1 LILKK
6 SFSLLLIAL
15 AYIVL
20 SAASFTRQSA
30 RPMPVFAEQMQENA
44 WVDSTY
50 AALSPDERL
59 GQLFWLRAHTD
70 KDAAYEAVVE
80 EQVKKYKPGGL
91 CFFNPTAKGTPEKQ
105 VELTNR
111 YQASSTKLPMF
122 ITIDGEW
129 GLGMR
134 MRGTAMSFPRQL
146 MLGAIPDNT
155 LIYRMG
161 EQIAKH
167 CKRVGVNFNFA
178 PDADVNNNAANPVI
192 GFRSFGEDPYNVAAK
207 AYQYMLGMQD
217 NGVMASAK
225 HFPGHGDTDTDSH
238 YDLPLISHALPRL
251 DSVELF
257 PFKILIRQGVA
268 SVMIAH
274 LNVPALDDT
283 PNLPSSLSPK
293 IVTDLLRNKLNFNGL
308 ILTDGLEM
316 HAVTKNF
323 PKGEVEARA
332 LAAGVDVLLLPVDL
346 DASFR
351 TVKQWMADGRISPA
365 SIEASVKRVLL
376 WKHRMGVQNYTPVAL
391 ENVRADVNDPQ
402 ALAVKRELIANAL
415 TLVKNEGNYLP
426 LRNKEVTPFEK
437 VSPLAALAI
446 GAGSGNA
453 FHKRLSSFPTGAGGK
468 IAFHTSGKDVSNSL
482 LAKLKGKDAVI
493 VSLHDMS
500 QFASKGYGLTQDTK
514 DFIEALRKETRVIL
528 VMFGNPYAAKFFENV
543 PNLLVCYEEDDEV
556 QDLAAQALFGVF
568 PLRGKLPVTA
578 SPALPAGTGINT
590 ESVERL
596 GYGVPEEV
604 GMSSSKL
611 EKVDELMAEAI
622 ADGAT
627 PGGVVLVARRGKIVF
642 KKSYGFHTYDKNAR
656 PTEPDD
662 IWDLASITKVAAST
676 ISLMRLQ
683 EQGKFDP
690 KDPVEKY
697 LPEFASTNKKGI
709 PLVEMMTHR
718 GRLTP
723 WIKFYEKT
731 ITPAAKP
738 SPDFYQGKRSDA
750 YPLPVAKDLWLKA
763 GYEKQ
768 IWQQIMDSPLEASKE
783 YKYSDLG
790 FYIAGEIVKRQSG
803 LPIDEYARQTFYQP
817 LGLQTMGYRP
827 YERFPMERIPPTEN
841 DDYFRDRRIQGY
853 VHDMGA
859 AMLNQATGHAGL
871 FSDAED
877 LAVLMQMLLNK
888 GSYGGMQYLKPE
900 TINYY
905 TTRCQGCTRR
915 GIGFD
920 MFQKNTSYE
929 NNLSKLASDGTY
941 GHLGF
946 TGTAVWVDP
955 AQELIYIFLSNRTF
969 PSMKNNKLAKLN
981 TRVRVQDA
989 VYGAIEEGAR

>member
-1 LILKK
+1 MKK

-15 AYIVL
+15 AYLVVA
-20 SAASFTRQSA
+20 AASFTRQPAKLLPSIKDMLA
-30 RPMPVFAEQMQENA
+30 QNA

-50 AALSPDERL
+50 AALTPDERL

-70 KDAAYEAVVE
+70 KDAAYEQAVE

-111 YQASSTKLPMF
+111 YQALSTKLPMF

-134 MRGTAMSFPRQL
+134 MRGTAMSFPRQM
-146 MLGAIPDNT
+146 MLGAIQDNT
-155 LIYRMG
+155 LIYKMG
-161 EQIAKH
+161 VQIAKH
-167 CKRVGVNFNFA
+167 CKRVGVNVNFA
-178 PDADVNNNAANPVI
+178 PVADVNNNAANPVI
-192 GFRSFGEDPYNVAAK
+192 GFRSFGENPYNVAAK

-225 HFPGHGDTDTDSH
+225 HFPGHGDTGTDSH
-238 YDLPLISHALPRL
+238 YDLPVITHSVARL
-251 DSVELF
+251 DSIELF
-257 PFKILIRQGVA
+257 PFKILIQQGVG
-268 SVMIAH
+268 SIMVAH
-274 LNVPALDDT
+274 LNIPSLDNT

-293 IVTDLLRNKLNFNGL
+293 IVTDLLRNQLNYKGL

-316 HAVTKNF
+316 HAVTDHF
-323 PKGEVEARA
+323 GKGEVEARA
-332 LAAGVDVLLLPVDL
+332 LAAGNDVLLLPGDV

-351 TVKQWMADGRISPA
+351 TVKQWIADGKISA
-365 SIEASVKRVLL
+365 VSIETSVKKILL
-376 WKHRMGVQNYTPVAL
+376 WKHRMGIEKYKPVPL
-391 ENVRADVNDPQ
+391 EGVRADVNDNE

-415 TLVKNEGNYLP
+415 TLVRNEDSFLP
-426 LRNKEVTPFEK
+426 FKSSFFISNWLPQV
-437 VSPLAALAI
+437 AALSI
-446 GAGSGNA
+446 GANVNNA
-453 FHKRLSSFPTGAGGK
+453 FHRRLSSFTIGA
-468 IAFHTSGKDVSNSL
+468 SGKKIEMLTAGKEVPNSIL
-482 LAKLKGKDAVI
+482 TKLSEKDIVI

-500 QFASKGYGLTQDTK
+500 QFASKGYGLTQSTK
-514 DFIEALRKETRVIL
+514 DFIEALRKQTRVIL
-528 VMFGNPYAAKFFENV
+528 VMFGNPYAAKFFENM
-543 PNLLVCYEEDDEV
+543 PNLLVCYEEDNEV

-568 PLRGKLPVTA
+568 PLRGKMPVTA
-578 SPALPAGTGINT
+578 SPALPAGTGVTT
-590 ESVERL
+590 EASQRL

-611 EKVDELMAEAI
+611 EKMDALMAEAI

-627 PGGVVLVARRGKIVF
+627 PGGVVLVARRGKIVW
-642 KKSYGFHTYDKNAR
+642 KKSYGYHTYDKNAHS
-656 PTEPDD
+656 TEPDD
-662 IWDLASITKVAAST
+662 IWDLASITKIAAST

-697 LPEFASTNKKGI
+697 LPEFAKTNKNGI
-709 PLVEMMTHR
+709 PLIEMMTHR
-718 GRLTP
+718 AGLTP

-731 ITPAAKP
+731 ITSAAKP
-738 SPDFYQGKRSDA
+738 SPSFYQNKKSDA

-763 GYEKQ
+763 GYEKE
-768 IWQQIMDSPLEASKE
+768 IWQQIMDSPLLPTKE

-790 FYIAGEIVKRQSG
+790 FYIAGEIVKRQG
-803 LPIDEYARQTFYQP
+803 GMPIEEFAKQNFYQP

-827 YERFPMERIPPTEN
+827 YEHFALERIPPTEN

-877 LAVLMQMLLNK
+877 MAVLMQMLLNK

-905 TTRCQGCTRR
+905 TTRCEGCTRR

-929 NNLSKLASDGTY
+929 NNLSKLASESTF

-955 AQELIYIFLSNRTF
+955 AEELIYIFLSNRTF
-969 PSMKNNKLAKLN
+969 PTMKNNKLAKLN
-981 TRVRVQDA
+981 TRAKVQDV
-989 VYGAIEEGAR
+989 VYEAIMKE

>member
-1 LILKK
+1 MQTLKK
-6 SFSLLLIAL
+6 TFALLLIAL

-20 SAASFTRQSA
+20 SAASFTRQPA
-30 RPMPVFAEQMQENA
+30 RPMPVIAEQMQENA

-50 AALSPDERL
+50 AALTPDERL

-70 KDAAYEAVVE
+70 KDAAYEAAVE
-80 EQVKKYKPGGL
+80 EQVRKYKPGGL

-134 MRGTAMSFPRQL
+134 MKGTAMSFPRQ
-146 MLGAIPDNT
+146 MTLGAIQDNT

-178 PDADVNNNAANPVI
+178 PVADVNNNAANPVI
-192 GFRSFGEDPYNVAAK
+192 GFRSFGEDPYNVTAK

-225 HFPGHGDTDTDSH
+225 HFPGHGDTGTDSH
-238 YDLPLISHALPRL
+238 YDLPLISHDLARL
-251 DSVELF
+251 DSIELF

-274 LNVPALDDT
+274 LNVPALEDT

-293 IVTDLLRNKLNFNGL
+293 IVTDLLRNQLNFKGL

-323 PKGEVEARA
+323 PRGEVEARA

-346 DASFR
+346 EASFR

-365 SIEASVKRVLL
+365 SIEASVKRVLQ
-376 WKHRMGVQNYTPVAL
+376 WKHRMGIQNYTPVAL
-391 ENVRADVNDPQ
+391 ENVRADVNDRE

-415 TLVKNEGNYLP
+415 TLAKNDDSFLP
-426 LRNKEVTPFEK
+426 VGSSTAGSWQSGPAK
-437 VSPLAALAI
+437 LAALAI
-446 GAGSGNA
+446 GAGNGNK
-453 FHKRLSSFPTGAGGK
+453 FHKRLSSFGK
-468 IAFHTSGKDVSNSL
+468 IEFYTAGKDVSNSL
-482 LAKLKGKDAVI
+482 ITKLKDKDAVI

-514 DFIEALRKETRVIL
+514 DFVEALRKQTRVIL
-528 VMFGNPYAAKFFENV
+528 VLFGNPYAAKFFENV

-556 QDLAAQALFGVF
+556 QDLAAQALFGAF

-578 SPALPAGTGINT
+578 SPALPAGTGIST

-604 GMSSSKL
+604 GMSSRKL

-683 EQGKFDP
+683 ELGKFDP

-709 PLVEMMTHR
+709 PIVDMMTHR
-718 GRLTP
+718 GRLMP

-738 SPDFYQGKRSDA
+738 SPSFYQNKRSDA
-750 YPLPVAKDLWLKA
+750 YPLSVAKDLWLKA

-768 IWQQIMDSPLEASKE
+768 IWQQIMDSPLESSKE

-803 LPIDEYARQTFYQP
+803 LPIDEYASQTFYQP
-817 LGLQTMGYRP
+817 LGLGTMGYRP
-827 YERFPMERIPPTEN
+827 YERFAMERIPPTEN

-900 TINYY
+900 TISYY
-905 TTRCQGCTRR
+905 TTRCQDCTRR

-981 TRVRVQDA
+981 TRVKVQDA
-989 VYGAIEEGAR
+989 VYEAIIKER

>member
-1 LILKK
+1 MQTLKK
-6 SFSLLLIAL
+6 TFALLLVAL

-20 SAASFTRQSA
+20 SAASFTR
-30 RPMPVFAEQMQENA
+30 RPAQRIPSFKEHLEENA

-70 KDAAYEAVVE
+70 KDAAYEAAVE
-80 EQVKKYKPGGL
+80 EQVKKYRPGGL

-111 YQASSTKLPMF
+111 YQAHAPKLPMF

-146 MLGAIPDNT
+146 MLGAIQDNT

-167 CKRVGVNFNFA
+167 CRRVGVNFNFA

-192 GFRSFGEDPYNVAAK
+192 GFRSFGEDPYNVTAK

-225 HFPGHGDTDTDSH
+225 HFPGHGDTGTDSH
-238 YDLPLISHALPRL
+238 YDLPLISHDLARL
-251 DSVELF
+251 DSIELF

-293 IVTDLLRNKLNFNGL
+293 IVTDLLRNKLNFKGL

-316 HAVTKNF
+316 HAVIKNF
-323 PKGEVEARA
+323 PRGEVEARA

-346 DASFR
+346 EASFR

-376 WKHRMGVQNYTPVAL
+376 WKHRMGIQNYTPVAL
-391 ENVRADVNDPQ
+391 ENVRADVNDPE

-415 TLVKNEGNYLP
+415 TLVKNDDSFLP
-426 LRNKEVTPFEK
+426 LGRGKEVTPFQK

-446 GAGSGNA
+446 GTGSNNA
-453 FHKRLSSFPTGAGGK
+453 FHKRLSSFGK
-468 IAFHTSGKDVSNSL
+468 IELHTSGKDVPNSL
-482 LAKLKGKDAVI
+482 IAKLKDKEAVI

-500 QFASKGYGLTQDTK
+500 QFASKGYGLTQDIK
-514 DFIEALRKETRVIL
+514 DFIEALRKETRVVL
-528 VMFGNPYAAKFFENV
+528 VQFGNPYAAKFFENV
-543 PNLLVCYEEDDEV
+543 QNLLVCYEEDDEV

-578 SPALPAGTGINT
+578 SPALPAGTGIT
-590 ESVERL
+590 TTSVERL

-622 ADGAT
+622 AEGAT
-627 PGGVVLVARRGKIVF
+627 PGGVVLVARKGKIVWR
-642 KKSYGFHTYDKNAR
+642 KAYGHHTYDANAR

-683 EQGKFDP
+683 EDGKFDP

-709 PLVEMMTHR
+709 PLVDMMTHR
-718 GRLTP
+718 ARLTP

-738 SPDFYQGKRSDA
+738 SPSFYQSKKSDA
-750 YPLPVAKDLWLKA
+750 YSLPVAKDLWLKT
-763 GYEKQ
+763 GYEKE
-768 IWQQIMDSPLEASKE
+768 IWQQIMDSPLEPTKE

-790 FYIAGEIVKRQSG
+790 FYIASEIIKRQSG
-803 LPIDEYARQTFYQP
+803 QPIEEFAKKNFYEP
-817 LGLQTMGYRP
+817 LGLGTMGYRP
-827 YERFPMERIPPTEN
+827 YERFPLERIPPTEN

-905 TTRCQGCTRR
+905 TTRCEGCTRR

-929 NNLSKLASDGTY
+929 NNLSKLASDGTF

-946 TGTAVWVDP
+946 TGTAVWVDL
-955 AQELIYIFLSNRTF
+955 AQELIYVFLSNRTF

-981 TRVRVQDA
+981 TRVKVQDA
-989 VYGAIEEGAR
+989 VYEAIME

>member
-1 LILKK
+1 
-6 SFSLLLIAL
+6 LIAL
-15 AYIVL
+15 AYLVL
-20 SAASFTRQSA
+20 SAASFTRQTG
-30 RPMPVFAEQMQENA
+30 RLLPQIEDLLAETA

-50 AALSPDERL
+50 ATLTPDERL

-70 KDAAYEAVVE
+70 KDADYEAAVE
-80 EQVKKYKPGGL
+80 EQVKKYRPGGL

-111 YQASSTKLPMF
+111 YQAHATKLPMF

-134 MRGTAMSFPRQL
+134 MRGTAMSFPRQM
-146 MLGAIPDNT
+146 MLGAIQDNT
-155 LIYRMG
+155 LIYKMG

-217 NGVMASAK
+217 NGVLASAK
-225 HFPGHGDTDTDSH
+225 HFPGHGDTGTDSH
-238 YDLPLISHALPRL
+238 YDLPVINHDLARL
-251 DSVELF
+251 DSIELF
-257 PFKILIRQGVA
+257 PFKILIQQGVGG
-268 SVMIAH
+268 VMIAH

-293 IVTDLLRNKLNFNGL
+293 IVTDLLRNKLNFKGL

-332 LAAGVDVLLLPVDL
+332 LAAGVDVLLLPADL
-346 DASFR
+346 EASWR
-351 TVKQWMADGRISPA
+351 TVKQWMADGRIPAA

-376 WKHRMGVQNYTPVAL
+376 WKHRMGIQIYKPVAL
-391 ENVRADVNDPQ
+391 ENVRADVNDPE

-415 TLVKNEGNYLP
+415 TLAKNQDSFLP
-426 LRNKEVTPFEK
+426 LGNDSNK
-437 VSPLAALAI
+437 SNLAALAL
-446 GAGSGNA
+446 GVGSGNK
-453 FHKRLSSFPTGAGGK
+453 FHQRLSAFGK
-468 IAFHTSGKDVSNSL
+468 IETFTSDKDVSNSL
-482 LAKLKGKDAVI
+482 IAKLKDKDAVI

-500 QFASKGYGLTQDTK
+500 QFASKGYGLTQSTK
-514 DFIEALRKETRVIL
+514 DFIETLRKQTRVVV

-568 PLRGKLPVTA
+568 PLRGKMPVTA
-578 SPALPAGTGINT
+578 SPTLRAGTGVTT
-590 ESVERL
+590 EAVQRL

-611 EKVDELMAEAI
+611 EKMDALMAEAI

-627 PGGVVLVARRGKIVF
+627 PGGVVLVARRGKIVWR
-642 KKSYGFHTYDKNAR
+642 KSYGHHTYDPQAR
-656 PTEPDD
+656 ATEPDD

-690 KDPVEKY
+690 KEPVEKY
-697 LPEFASTNKKGI
+697 LPEFANTNKKGI
-709 PLVEMMTHR
+709 SLIDMMTHR
-718 GRLTP
+718 ARLTP

-731 ITPAAKP
+731 ITSAAKP
-738 SPDFYQGKRSDA
+738 SLDFYQNKKSDA
-750 YPLPVAKDLWLKA
+750 YSLPVAKDLWLKT

-768 IWQQIMDSPLEASKE
+768 IWQQILDSPLEPTKE

-790 FYIAGEIVKRQSG
+790 FYITGEIVKRLSG
-803 LPIDEYARQTFYQP
+803 QPVDEFAKQNFYQP
-817 LGLQTMGYRP
+817 LGLGTMGYRP
-827 YERFPMERIPPTEN
+827 YERFSLERIPPTEN

-877 LAVLMQMLLNK
+877 LAVLMQLLLNK

-905 TTRCQGCTRR
+905 TTRCEGCTRR

-920 MFQKNTSYE
+920 MFQKNTHYE
-929 NNLSKLASDGTY
+929 NNLSKLASEGTF

-955 AQELIYIFLSNRTF
+955 QEELIYVFLTNRTF

-981 TRVRVQDA
+981 TRVKVQDA
-989 VYGAIEEGAR
+989 VYEAIMDRAH

>member
-1 LILKK
+1 MKK
-6 SFSLLLIAL
+6 TFALLSIAI

-20 SAASFTRQSA
+20 SAASFTRQPIQPLTSFKA
-30 RPMPVFAEQMQENA
+30 HVEENA

-70 KDAAYEAVVE
+70 KDAAYEAAVE
-80 EQVKKYKPGGL
+80 EQVKKYHPGGL

-111 YQASSTKLPMF
+111 YQAQATKLPMF

-134 MRGTAMSFPRQL
+134 MKGTAMSFPRQL
-146 MLGAIPDNT
+146 MLGAIQDNT
-155 LIYRMG
+155 LIYKMG

-178 PDADVNNNAANPVI
+178 PVADVNNNAANPVI
-192 GFRSFGEDPYNVAAK
+192 GFRSFGEDPFNVAAK

-217 NGVMASAK
+217 NGVLASAK
-225 HFPGHGDTDTDSH
+225 HFPGHGDTGTDSH
-238 YDLPLISHALPRL
+238 YDLPVIAHDLDRL
-251 DSVELF
+251 DSVELL
-257 PFKILIRQGVA
+257 PFKILIQQGVGG
-268 SVMIAH
+268 VMIAH
-274 LNVPALDDT
+274 LNVPALDNT
-283 PNLPSSLSPK
+283 PNLPSSLSTK
-293 IVTDLLRNKLNFNGL
+293 IVTDLLRNELNFKGL
-308 ILTDGLEM
+308 VLTDGLEM
-316 HAVTKNF
+316 HAVTKHF

-332 LAAGVDVLLLPVDL
+332 LAAGVDVLLLPADL
-346 DASFR
+346 EASWR
-351 TVKQWMADGRISPA
+351 TVKQWIAEGKIPAA
-365 SIEASVKRVLL
+365 SIEASVKKVLL
-376 WKHRMGVQNYTPVAL
+376 WKHRMGIQTYSPVAL
-391 ENVRADVNDPQ
+391 ENVRADVNDAE

-415 TLVKNEGNYLP
+415 TLVKNADGFVPVGSSP
-426 LRNKEVTPFEK
+426 LSSGQIGSAK
-437 VSPLAALAI
+437 LAALAI
-446 GAGSGNA
+446 GANSGNV
-453 FHKRLSSFPTGAGGK
+453 FHHRLSSFGK
-468 IAFHTSGKDVSNSL
+468 LEMFTSDKDVPSTMLS
-482 LAKLKGKDAVI
+482 KLKGKEAVI

-500 QFASKGYGLTQDTK
+500 QFPSKGYGLTQGTK
-514 DFIEALRKETRVIL
+514 DFIEALRKQTRVVL
-528 VMFGNPYAAKFFENV
+528 VVFGNPYAAKYFENV
-543 PNLLVCYEEDDEV
+543 PTLLVCYEEDDEV

-578 SPALPAGTGINT
+578 SPTMPAGTGIQT
-590 ESVERL
+590 GSVERL

-604 GMSSSKL
+604 GISSSKL

-622 ADGAT
+622 SEGAT
-627 PGGVVLVARRGKIVF
+627 PGGVVLVARKGKIVWR
-642 KKSYGFHTYDKNAR
+642 KAYGHHTYEPNAR

-676 ISLMRLQ
+676 VSLMRLQ
-683 EQGKFDP
+683 EDGRFDP

-697 LPEFASTNKKGI
+697 LPEFANTNKKGI
-709 PLVEMMTHR
+709 PLVDMLTHR
-718 GRLTP
+718 ARLTP

-731 ITPAAKP
+731 ITQSSKP
-738 SPDFYQGKRSDA
+738 SPDFYQNKKSDA
-750 YPLPVAKDLWLKA
+750 YLLPVAKELWLKT

-768 IWQQIMDSPLEASKE
+768 IWQQIMDSPLEPTKE

-790 FYIAGEIVKRQSG
+790 FYIASEVIRRQSG
-803 LPIDEYARQTFYQP
+803 MPIEEFVQKNYYQP
-817 LGLQTMGYRP
+817 LGLSTMGYRP
-827 YERFPMERIPPTEN
+827 YERFPLERIPPTED
-841 DDYFRDRRIQGY
+841 DDYFRGCRIQGY

-888 GSYGGMQYLKPE
+888 GSYGGVRYLKPE

-905 TTRCQGCTRR
+905 TTRCEDCTRR

-929 NNLSKLASDGTY
+929 NNLSKLASEGTF

-955 AQELIYIFLSNRTF
+955 KEEMIYIFLSNRTF

-981 TRVRVQDA
+981 TRVKVQDA
-989 VYGAIEEGAR
+989 VYGAIIHDER

>member
-1 LILKK
+1 MKK
-6 SFSLLLIAL
+6 TFALLLIAL

-20 SAASFTRQSA
+20 SAASFTRRPAQ
-30 RPMPVFAEQMQENA
+30 PMPVIAEQLEETA

-50 AALSPDERL
+50 ATLSPDERL

-70 KDAAYEAVVE
+70 KDAAYEATVE
-80 EQVKKYKPGGL
+80 EQVKKYHPGGL

-111 YQASSTKLPMF
+111 YQAQATKLPMF

-146 MLGAIPDNT
+146 MLGAIQDNT

-178 PDADVNNNAANPVI
+178 PVADVNNNAANPVI

-207 AYQYMLGMQD
+207 AYQYMAGMQD
-217 NGVMASAK
+217 NGVLASAK
-225 HFPGHGDTDTDSH
+225 HFPGHGDTGTDSH
-238 YDLPLISHALPRL
+238 YDLPLINHDLARL

-257 PFKILIRQGVA
+257 PFKILIRQGVG
-268 SVMIAH
+268 SIMVAH
-274 LNVPALDDT
+274 LNIPALDNT
-283 PNLPSSLSPK
+283 PNLASSLSPK
-293 IVTDLLRNKLNFNGL
+293 IVTDLLRNQLNYKGL

-316 HAVTKNF
+316 HAVTKHF
-323 PKGEVEARA
+323 GKGEVEARA
-332 LAAGVDVLLLPVDL
+332 LAAGNDVLLLPADL
-346 DASFR
+346 EASWR
-351 TVKQWMADGRISPA
+351 TVKQWVADGRIPA
-365 SIEASVKRVLL
+365 ANIEASVKKVLL
-376 WKHRMGVQNYTPVAL
+376 WKHRMGIQQYQPVPL
-391 ENVRADVNDPQ
+391 EGVRADVNDAE

-415 TLVKNEGNYLP
+415 TLAKNDDSFLP
-426 LRNKEVTPFEK
+426 VGSSTVGSGQSVPAK
-437 VSPLAALAI
+437 LAALAI
-446 GAGSGNA
+446 GTNSGNA
-453 FHKRLSSFPTGAGGK
+453 FHKRLSSFGK
-468 IAFHTSGKDVSNSL
+468 IETFTTGKDVSNSL
-482 LAKLKGKDAVI
+482 LTKLKDKDAVI

-514 DFIEALRKETRVIL
+514 DFVEALRKQTRVVL
-528 VMFGNPYAAKFFENV
+528 VLFGNPYSAKFFENV
-543 PNLLVCYEEDDEV
+543 PNLLVCYEEEDEV

-578 SPALPAGTGINT
+578 SPGLPAGTGIT
-590 ESVERL
+590 TTTVERL

-604 GMSSSKL
+604 GMSSHKL

-622 ADGAT
+622 AEGAT
-627 PGGVVLVARRGKIVF
+627 PGGVVLVARKGKIVWR
-642 KKSYGFHTYDKNAR
+642 KAYGHHTYDPNAR

-662 IWDLASITKVAAST
+662 IWDLASITKIAAST

-683 EQGKFDP
+683 EDGKFDP

-709 PLVEMMTHR
+709 PLVDMMTHR
-718 GRLTP
+718 GRLMP

-731 ITPAAKP
+731 ITPAEKP
-738 SPDFYQGKRSDA
+738 SPSFYQSKRSDD

-768 IWQQIMDSPLEASKE
+768 IWQQIMDSPLEQTKE

-790 FYIAGEIVKRQSG
+790 FYIASEIIKRQSG
-803 LPIDEYARQTFYQP
+803 QPIEEFAKQNFYEP
-817 LGLQTMGYRP
+817 LGLGTMGYRP
-827 YERFPMERIPPTEN
+827 YERFPLERIPPTEN
-841 DDYFRDRRIQGY
+841 DNYFRDRRIQGY

-955 AQELIYIFLSNRTF
+955 AQELIYVFLSNRTF

-981 TRVRVQDA
+981 TRVKVQDA
-989 VYGAIEEGAR
+989 VYEAIVDGR

>member
-1 LILKK
+1 MP
-6 SFSLLLIAL
+6 SFEKHL
-15 AYIVL
+15 
-20 SAASFTRQSA
+20 
-30 RPMPVFAEQMQENA
+30 QETA
-44 WVDSTY
+44 WVDSAY
-50 AALSPDERL
+50 ATLTTDERL

-70 KDAAYEAVVE
+70 KDSEYEAAVE
-80 EQVKKYKPGGL
+80 NLVKKYQPGGL

-111 YQASSTKLPMF
+111 YQALSTKLPMF

-134 MRGTAMSFPRQL
+134 MRGTAMSFPHQM
-146 MLGAIPDNT
+146 MLGAIQDNT

-161 EQIAKH
+161 AEIAKH
-167 CKRVGVNFNFA
+167 CKRVGVNVNFA
-178 PDADVNNNAANPVI
+178 PVADVNNNAANPVI

-225 HFPGHGDTDTDSH
+225 HFPGHGDTGTDSH
-238 YDLPLISHALPRL
+238 YDLPQINHSIGRL

-257 PFKILIRQGVA
+257 PFKILIRQGVG

-274 LNVPALDDT
+274 LNVPALDST
-283 PNLPSSLSPK
+283 PNLASSLSPK
-293 IVTDLLRNKLNFNGL
+293 VVTDLLRNKLNFKGL
-308 ILTDGLEM
+308 ILTDALEM
-316 HAVTKNF
+316 QAVTKHF
-323 PKGEVEARA
+323 GKGEVEARA
-332 LAAGVDVLLLPVDL
+332 LAAGNDVLLLPGDVD
-346 DASFR
+346 AAFR
-351 TVKQWMADGRISPA
+351 TVKQWLTNGKLDSNAVN
-365 SIEASVKRVLL
+365 ASVKKVLL
-376 WKHRMGVQNYTPVAL
+376 WKHRMGITSYQPMPL
-391 ENVRADVNDPQ
+391 ENVRADVNDAP

-415 TLVKNEGNYLP
+415 TLAKNDDSFLP
-426 LRNKEVTPFEK
+426 VGSSTVGSVQLGPAR
-437 VSPLAALAI
+437 LAALAI
-446 GAGSGNA
+446 GAGSGNS
-453 FHKRLSSFPTGAGGK
+453 FHKRLSSFGK
-468 IAFHTSGKDVSNSL
+468 IETFTSGKDISSSL
-482 LAKLKGKDAVI
+482 IARLKDKDAVI

-500 QFASKGYGLTQDTK
+500 QFASKGYGLTQGTK
-514 DFIEALRKETRVIL
+514 DFIEALRKQTRVVL

-578 SPALPAGTGINT
+578 SAQLPAGTGIAT
-590 ESVERL
+590 EAVERL

-604 GMSSSKL
+604 GVSSSKL
-611 EKVDELMAEAI
+611 EKVDGLMAEAI
-622 ADGAT
+622 AEGAL
-627 PGGVVLVARRGKIVF
+627 PGGVVLVARRGKIVWR
-642 KKSYGFHTYDKNAR
+642 KSYGHHTYDKNAH

-662 IWDLASITKVAAST
+662 IWDLASITKIAAST

-683 EQGKFDP
+683 EDGKFDP

-697 LPEFASTNKKGI
+697 LPEFANTNKKGI
-709 PLVEMMTHR
+709 PLVDMMTHR
-718 GRLTP
+718 GRLMP

-731 ITPAAKP
+731 ITISAKP
-738 SPDFYQGKRSDA
+738 SPNFYQTKKSNA
-750 YPLPVAKDLWLKA
+750 FPMPVAKNLWLKA
-763 GYEKQ
+763 GYEKE
-768 IWQQIMDSPLEASKE
+768 IWQEIMDSPLDPSKE
-783 YKYSDLG
+783 YRYSDLG
-790 FYIAGEIVKRQSG
+790 FYIAGEIVERQSG
-803 LPIDEYARQTFYQP
+803 MPIEDFAKQNFYQP
-817 LGLQTMGYRP
+817 LGLQTMTYRP
-827 YERFPMERIPPTEN
+827 YEKFPLERIPPTEN
-841 DDYFRDRRIQGY
+841 DNYFRDRRIQGY

-888 GSYGGMQYLKPE
+888 GSYAGMQYLRPE

-905 TTRCQGCTRR
+905 TTRCKGCTRR

-920 MFQKNTSYE
+920 MFEHNTHFE
-929 NNLSKLASDGTY
+929 NNLSTKASEATF

-955 AQELIYIFLSNRTF
+955 KEELIYVFLSNRTF
-969 PSMKNNKLAKLN
+969 PSMKNNKLTKLN
-981 TRVRVQDA
+981 TRVKVQDA
-989 VYGAIEEGAR
+989 VYDAIIRE

>member
-1 LILKK
+1 M
-6 SFSLLLIAL
+6 IAL
-15 AYIVL
+15 AYLVL
-20 SAASFTRQSA
+20 SAASFTRQTG
-30 RPMPVFAEQMQENA
+30 RLLPQIEDLLAETA

-50 AALSPDERL
+50 ATLTPDERL

-70 KDAAYEAVVE
+70 KDADYEAAVE
-80 EQVKKYKPGGL
+80 EQVKKYRPGGL

-111 YQASSTKLPMF
+111 YQAHATKLPMF

-134 MRGTAMSFPRQL
+134 MRGTAMSFPRQM
-146 MLGAIPDNT
+146 MLGAIQDNT
-155 LIYRMG
+155 LIYKMG

-217 NGVMASAK
+217 NGVLASAK
-225 HFPGHGDTDTDSH
+225 HFPGHGDTGTDSH
-238 YDLPLISHALPRL
+238 YDLPVINHDLARL
-251 DSVELF
+251 DSIELF
-257 PFKILIRQGVA
+257 PFKILIQQGVGG
-268 SVMIAH
+268 VMIAH

-293 IVTDLLRNKLNFNGL
+293 IVTDLLRNKLNFKGL

-332 LAAGVDVLLLPVDL
+332 LAAGVDVLLLPADL
-346 DASFR
+346 EASWR
-351 TVKQWMADGRISPA
+351 TVKQWMADGRIPAA

-376 WKHRMGVQNYTPVAL
+376 WKHRMGIQIYKPVAL
-391 ENVRADVNDPQ
+391 ENVRADVNDPE

-415 TLVKNEGNYLP
+415 TLAKNQDSFLP
-426 LRNKEVTPFEK
+426 LGNDSNK
-437 VSPLAALAI
+437 SNLAALAL
-446 GAGSGNA
+446 GVGSGNK
-453 FHKRLSSFPTGAGGK
+453 FHQRLSAFGK
-468 IAFHTSGKDVSNSL
+468 IETFTSDKDVSNSL
-482 LAKLKGKDAVI
+482 IAKLKDKDAVI

-500 QFASKGYGLTQDTK
+500 QFASKGYGLTQSTK
-514 DFIEALRKETRVIL
+514 DFIETLRKQTRVVV

-568 PLRGKLPVTA
+568 PLRGKMPVTA
-578 SPALPAGTGINT
+578 SPTLRAGTGVTT
-590 ESVERL
+590 EAVQRL

-611 EKVDELMAEAI
+611 EKMDALMAEAI

-627 PGGVVLVARRGKIVF
+627 PGGVVLVARRGKIVWR
-642 KKSYGFHTYDKNAR
+642 KSYGHHTYDPQAR
-656 PTEPDD
+656 ATEPDD

-690 KDPVEKY
+690 KEPVEKY
-697 LPEFASTNKKGI
+697 LPEFANTNKKGI
-709 PLVEMMTHR
+709 SLIDMMTHR
-718 GRLTP
+718 ARLTP

-731 ITPAAKP
+731 ITSAAKP
-738 SPDFYQGKRSDA
+738 SLDFYQNKKSDA
-750 YPLPVAKDLWLKA
+750 YSLPVAKDLWLKT

-768 IWQQIMDSPLEASKE
+768 IWQQILDSPLEPTKE

-790 FYIAGEIVKRQSG
+790 FYITGEIVKRLSG
-803 LPIDEYARQTFYQP
+803 QPVDEFAKQNFYQP
-817 LGLQTMGYRP
+817 LGLGTMGYRP
-827 YERFPMERIPPTEN
+827 YERFSLERIPPTEN

-877 LAVLMQMLLNK
+877 LAVLMQLLLNK

-905 TTRCQGCTRR
+905 TTRCEGCTRR

-920 MFQKNTSYE
+920 MFQKNTHYE
-929 NNLSKLASDGTY
+929 NNLSKLASEGTF

-955 AQELIYIFLSNRTF
+955 QEELIYVFLTNRTF

-981 TRVRVQDA
+981 TRVKVQDA
-989 VYGAIEEGAR
+989 VYEAIMDRAH

>member
-1 LILKK
+1 
-6 SFSLLLIAL
+6 
-15 AYIVL
+15 
-20 SAASFTRQSA
+20 
-30 RPMPVFAEQMQENA
+30 M
-44 WVDSTY
+44 
-50 AALSPDERL
+50 
-59 GQLFWLRAHTD
+59 
-70 KDAAYEAVVE
+70 
-80 EQVKKYKPGGL
+80 
-91 CFFNPTAKGTPEKQ
+91 
-105 VELTNR
+105 
-111 YQASSTKLPMF
+111 
-122 ITIDGEW
+122 
-129 GLGMR
+129 
-134 MRGTAMSFPRQL
+134 
-146 MLGAIPDNT
+146 
-155 LIYRMG
+155 
-161 EQIAKH
+161 
-167 CKRVGVNFNFA
+167 
-178 PDADVNNNAANPVI
+178 
-192 GFRSFGEDPYNVAAK
+192 
-207 AYQYMLGMQD
+207 
-217 NGVMASAK
+217 
-225 HFPGHGDTDTDSH
+225 
-238 YDLPLISHALPRL
+238 
-251 DSVELF
+251 
-257 PFKILIRQGVA
+257 
-268 SVMIAH
+268 
-274 LNVPALDDT
+274 
-283 PNLPSSLSPK
+283 
-293 IVTDLLRNKLNFNGL
+293 
-308 ILTDGLEM
+308 
-316 HAVTKNF
+316 
-323 PKGEVEARA
+323 
-332 LAAGVDVLLLPVDL
+332 
-346 DASFR
+346 
-351 TVKQWMADGRISPA
+351 
-365 SIEASVKRVLL
+365 
-376 WKHRMGVQNYTPVAL
+376 
-391 ENVRADVNDPQ
+391 
-402 ALAVKRELIANAL
+402 
-415 TLVKNEGNYLP
+415 P

-453 FHKRLSSFPTGAGGK
+453 FHKRISSFPTGAGGK
-468 IAFHTSGKDVSNSL
+468 IAFHTSGKDVPNSL

-514 DFIEALRKETRVIL
+514 DFVEALRKQTRVIL

-578 SPALPAGTGINT
+578 SPALPVGTGINT

-604 GMSSSKL
+604 GMSSTKL

-642 KKSYGFHTYDKNAR
+642 KKSYGFHTYDKNPR

-718 GRLTP
+718 GRLMP
-723 WIKFYEKT
+723 WIKFYENT

-738 SPDFYQGKRSDA
+738 SPNFYQNKRSDA

-803 LPIDEYARQTFYQP
+803 LSVDEYASQIFYQP

-827 YERFPMERIPPTEN
+827 YQRFPMERIPPTEN

-859 AMLNQATGHAGL
+859 AMLDQATGHAGL

-989 VYGAIEEGAR
+989 VYEAIID

>member
-1 LILKK
+1 MHTLKK
-6 SFSLLLIAL
+6 TFALLLVAF

-20 SAASFTRQSA
+20 SAASFTRRPA
-30 RPMPVFAEQMQENA
+30 PPMPVFVDRLEENA

-50 AALSPDERL
+50 AALTPDERL

-70 KDAAYEAVVE
+70 KDADYEAAVE
-80 EQVKKYKPGGL
+80 EQVKKYRPGGL

-111 YQASSTKLPMF
+111 YQAHAPKLPMF

-146 MLGAIPDNT
+146 MLGAIQDNT

-167 CKRVGVNFNFA
+167 CRRVGVNFNFA
-178 PDADVNNNAANPVI
+178 PVADVNNNAANPVI

-217 NGVMASAK
+217 NGVLASAK
-225 HFPGHGDTDTDSH
+225 HFPGHGDTGTDSH
-238 YDLPLISHALPRL
+238 YDLPVINHDLARL
-251 DSVELF
+251 DSIELF
-257 PFKILIRQGVA
+257 PFKILIRQGVGG
-268 SVMIAH
+268 VMIAH

-293 IVTDLLRNKLNFNGL
+293 IVTDLLRNKLNFKGL

-323 PKGEVEARA
+323 PRGEVEARA
-332 LAAGVDVLLLPVDL
+332 LAAGVDVLLLPADL
-346 DASFR
+346 EASWR
-351 TVKQWMADGRISPA
+351 TVKQWMADGRIPAA

-376 WKHRMGVQNYTPVAL
+376 WKYRMGIQGYKPVAL
-391 ENVRADVNDPQ
+391 ENVRADVNDPE

-415 TLVKNEGNYLP
+415 TLVKNDDSFLP
-426 LRNKEVTPFEK
+426 VGSSTVGSWQSGSAK
-437 VSPLAALAI
+437 LAALAI
-446 GAGSGNA
+446 GAGSGNK
-453 FHKRLSSFPTGAGGK
+453 FHKRLSSFGK
-468 IAFHTSGKDVSNSL
+468 IEFHNSSKDVSNSL
-482 LAKLKGKDAVI
+482 ITKLKDKDAVI

-528 VMFGNPYAAKFFENV
+528 VLFGNPYAAKFFENV
-543 PNLLVCYEEDDEV
+543 QNLLVCYEEDDEV

-578 SPALPAGTGINT
+578 SPALPGGTGIT
-590 ESVERL
+590 TTTVERL

-622 ADGAT
+622 AEGAT
-627 PGGVVLVARRGKIVF
+627 PGGVVLVARKGKIVWR
-642 KKSYGFHTYDKNAR
+642 KAYGHHTYDPKTR

-683 EQGKFDP
+683 EDGKFDP

-709 PLVEMMTHR
+709 PLVDMMTHR

-738 SPDFYQGKRSDA
+738 SPSFYQSKKSDA
-750 YPLPVAKDLWLKA
+750 YSLPVAKDLWLKS
-763 GYEKQ
+763 GYEKE
-768 IWQQIMDSPLEASKE
+768 IWQQIMDSPLEPNKE

-790 FYIAGEIVKRQSG
+790 FYIASEIIKRQSG
-803 LPIDEYARQTFYQP
+803 QPIEEFAKRTFYDP
-817 LGLQTMGYRP
+817 LGLGTMGYRP
-827 YERFPMERIPPTEN
+827 YERFPLERIPPTEN

-871 FSDAED
+871 FSTAED

-888 GSYGGMQYLKPE
+888 GSYGGIQYLKPE
-900 TINYY
+900 TISYY

-955 AQELIYIFLSNRTF
+955 EQELIYVFLSNRTF

-981 TRVRVQDA
+981 TRVKVQDA
-989 VYGAIEEGAR
+989 VYEAIIGGN

>member
-1 LILKK
+1 MLFFVKKTAALI
-6 SFSLLLIAL
+6 LIAL
-15 AYIVL
+15 AYLLVA
-20 SAASFTRQSA
+20 AASFTRQPA
-30 RPMPVFAEQMQENA
+30 KLMPSINYLLQETA
-44 WVDSTY
+44 WVDSAY
-50 AALSPDERL
+50 AALTPDERL

-70 KDAAYEAVVE
+70 KDAEYEQAVE
-80 EQVKKYKPGGL
+80 ELVKKYHPGGL

-111 YQASSTKLPMF
+111 YQALSTKLPMF

-134 MRGTAMSFPRQL
+134 MRGTAMSFPRQM
-146 MLGAIPDNT
+146 MLGAIQDNT
-155 LIYRMG
+155 LIYKMG
-161 EQIAKH
+161 AQIAKH
-167 CKRVGVNFNFA
+167 CKRVGVNVNFA
-178 PDADVNNNAANPVI
+178 PVADVNNNAANPVI
-192 GFRSFGEDPYNVAAK
+192 GFRSFGENPYSVAAK
-207 AYQYMLGMQD
+207 SYQYMLGMQD
-217 NGVMASAK
+217 NGVMACAK
-225 HFPGHGDTDTDSH
+225 HFPGHGDTGTDSH
-238 YDLPLISHALPRL
+238 YDLPVINHSLARL
-251 DSVELF
+251 DSIELF
-257 PFKILIRQGVA
+257 PFKILIQQGVG
-268 SVMIAH
+268 SIMVAH
-274 LNVPALDDT
+274 LNIPSLDNT

-293 IVTDLLRNKLNFNGL
+293 IVTDLLRNQLNYKGL

-316 HAVTKNF
+316 HAVTDHF
-323 PKGEVEARA
+323 GKGEVEARA
-332 LAAGVDVLLLPVDL
+332 LAAGNDVLLLPGDV

-351 TVKQWMADGRISPA
+351 TVKQWIADGKITAA
-365 SIEASVKRVLL
+365 SIEASVKKILL
-376 WKHRMGVQNYTPVAL
+376 WKHRMGIENYKPVPL
-391 ENVRADVNDPQ
+391 EGVRADVNDNE
-402 ALAVKRELIANAL
+402 ALAVKRDLIANAL
-415 TLVKNEGNYLP
+415 TLAKNENDFIP
-426 LRNKEVTPFEK
+426 IKSTEIA
-437 VSPLAALAI
+437 SLAI
-446 GAGSGNA
+446 GASSGNA
-453 FHKRLSSFPTGAGGK
+453 FQKRLSSFPNGTSGK
-468 IAFHTSGKDVSNSL
+468 IETFTSGKDVSNSL
-482 LAKLKGKDAVI
+482 IAKLKDKDAVI

-500 QFASKGYGLTQDTK
+500 QFASKGYGLTQSTK
-514 DFIEALRKETRVIL
+514 DFIEALRKQTRVIV

-543 PNLLVCYEEDDEV
+543 PNLLVCYEDDDEV

-568 PLRGKLPVTA
+568 PLRGKMPVTA
-578 SPALPAGTGINT
+578 SLALPAGTGVTT
-590 ESVERL
+590 EAAQRL

-604 GMSSSKL
+604 GMSSSKM
-611 EKVDELMAEAI
+611 EKMDALMAEAI

-627 PGGVVLVARRGKIVF
+627 PGGVVLVARRGKIVW
-642 KKSYGFHTYDKNAR
+642 KKSYGYHTYDKNAR
-656 PTEPDD
+656 ATEPDD

-697 LPEFASTNKKGI
+697 LPEFAHTNKKGI
-709 PLVEMMTHR
+709 PIMDMMTHR
-718 GRLTP
+718 ARLTP

-731 ITPAAKP
+731 ITSAAKP
-738 SPDFYQGKRSDA
+738 SPNFYQNKKSDA
-750 YPLPVAKDLWLKA
+750 FSLPVAKDLWLKT

-768 IWQQIMDSPLEASKE
+768 IWQQILDSPLEPTKE

-790 FYIAGEIVKRQSG
+790 FYIAGEIVKRLSG
-803 LPIDEYARQTFYQP
+803 TPVDEFAKQNFYLP

-827 YERFPMERIPPTEN
+827 YERFSLERIPPTEN

-877 LAVLMQMLLNK
+877 MAVLMQMLLNK
-888 GSYGGMQYLKPE
+888 GSYGGMQYLQPE

-905 TTRCQGCTRR
+905 TTRCEDCTRR

-920 MFQKNTSYE
+920 MFQKNTHYE
-929 NNLSKLASDGTY
+929 NNLSKLASEGTF

-955 AQELIYIFLSNRTF
+955 KEELIYVFLTNRTF

-981 TRVRVQDA
+981 TRVKVQDA
-989 VYGAIEEGAR
+989 VYEAIMNRAH

>member
-1 LILKK
+1 MKK
-6 SFSLLLIAL
+6 TFSLLLIAI
-15 AYIVL
+15 AYL
-20 SAASFTRQSA
+20 LFSAASFTRQPVQA
-30 RPMPVFAEQMQENA
+30 MPSFEEQLQEMA

-50 AALSPDERL
+50 AALTPDERL

-70 KDAAYEAVVE
+70 KDSDYETAVE
-80 EQVKKYKPGGL
+80 NLVKKYQPGGL

-111 YQASSTKLPMF
+111 YQAHSTKLPMF

-146 MLGAIPDNT
+146 MLGAIQDNT

-161 EQIAKH
+161 AEIAKH
-167 CKRVGVNFNFA
+167 CKRVGVNVNFA
-178 PDADVNNNAANPVI
+178 PVADVNNNAANPVI

-207 AYQYMLGMQD
+207 SYQYMLGMQD

-225 HFPGHGDTDTDSH
+225 HFPGHGDTGTDSH
-238 YDLPLISHALPRL
+238 YDLPLINHDLSRL

-257 PFKILIRQGVA
+257 PFKILIRQGVG

-274 LNVPALDDT
+274 LNIPALDST
-283 PNLPSSLSPK
+283 PNLASSLSPK
-293 IVTDLLRNKLNFNGL
+293 IVTDLLRNKLNFKGL
-308 ILTDGLEM
+308 ILTDALEM
-316 HAVTKNF
+316 QAVTKHF
-323 PKGEVEARA
+323 GKGEVEARA
-332 LAAGVDVLLLPVDL
+332 LAAGNDVLLLPSDVDAAFRVVRQWLANGKL
-346 DASFR
+346 D
-351 TVKQWMADGRISPA
+351 PA
-365 SIEASVKRVLL
+365 AIEASVKKVLL
-376 WKHRMGVQNYTPVAL
+376 WKHRMGITNYQPMPL
-391 ENVRADVNDPQ
+391 DNVRADVNDAP

-415 TLVKNEGNYLP
+415 TLAKNDDDFLP
-426 LRNKEVTPFEK
+426 IKHTSTQTHKRNAI
-437 VSPLAALAI
+437 AALAI
-446 GAGSGNA
+446 GAGSGNV
-453 FHKRLSSFPTGAGGK
+453 FHKRLSSFGK
-468 IAFHTSGKDVSNSL
+468 IETHTSGKDVPNSL
-482 LAKLKGKDAVI
+482 LAKLKDKDAVI

-500 QFASKGYGLTQDTK
+500 QFASKGYGLTQSTK
-514 DFIEALRKETRVIL
+514 DFIEALRKQTRVVL
-528 VMFGNPYAAKFFENV
+528 VLFGNPYAAKFFENV
-543 PNLLVCYEEDDEV
+543 PNLLVCYEEDNEV

-578 SPALPAGTGINT
+578 SAQLPVGIGLTT
-590 ESVERL
+590 EAIDRL
-596 GYGVPEEV
+596 GWGIPEEV
-604 GMSSSKL
+604 GMSSRKL
-611 EKVDELMAEAI
+611 EKVDGLMAEAI
-622 ADGAT
+622 AEGAT

-642 KKSYGFHTYDKNAR
+642 RKSYGHHTYDKNAR

-662 IWDLASITKVAAST
+662 IWDLASITKIAAST

-683 EQGKFDP
+683 EDGKFDP

-697 LPEFASTNKKGI
+697 LPEFANTNKKGI
-709 PLVEMMTHR
+709 PLVDMMTHR
-718 GRLTP
+718 GRLMP

-738 SPDFYQGKRSDA
+738 SPVFYQNKKSDT
-750 YPLPVAKDLWLKA
+750 YPLPVAKNLWLKA
-763 GYEKQ
+763 GYEKE
-768 IWQQIMDSPLEASKE
+768 IWQQIMDSPLEPSKE

-790 FYIAGEIVKRQSG
+790 FYIASEVIKRQSG
-803 LPIDEYARQTFYQP
+803 QPIEDYVQQTFYQP
-817 LGLQTMGYRP
+817 LGLRTMTYRP
-827 YERFPMERIPPTEN
+827 YEKFLLERIPPTED
-841 DDYFRDRRIQGY
+841 DDYFRDRRIHGY

-888 GSYGGMQYLKPE
+888 GSYAGMQYLRSE
-900 TINYY
+900 TIHHY
-905 TTRCQGCTRR
+905 TTRCEGCTRR

-929 NNLSKLASDGTY
+929 NNLSVKASEGTF

-955 AQELIYIFLSNRTF
+955 KEELIYIFLSNRTF

-981 TRVRVQDA
+981 TRVKVQDA
-989 VYGAIEEGAR
+989 VYEAITDFAR